1 MGAVRFGRPAQ
12 VVCLNQ
18 EDFYCFNFFDMA
30 GGPMNSNT
38 ITTWTSWSV
47 MSGLIFFGV
56 GLLIA
61 LFNCAT
67 DLQQLQAELPDA
79 PLYFGSETIAL
90 HGHSQLQFQYA
101 APQQ

>member
-1 MGAVRFGRPAQ
+1 VAVRFGQ
-12 VVCLNQ
+12 KKVVVCLNQ
-18 EDFYCFNFFDMA
+18 EDILLEQTFDMS

-38 ITTWTSWSV
+38 ASTGWTSWSV

-79 PLYFGSETIAL
+79 PVYFGSETIAL
-90 HGHSQLQFQYA
+90 HGHSQIQFQYA

>member
-1 MGAVRFGRPAQ
+1 
-12 VVCLNQ
+12 
-18 EDFYCFNFFDMA
+18 
-30 GGPMNSNT
+30 MNSNT
-38 ITTWTSWSV
+38 ATGWTSWSA

-67 DLQQLQAELPDA
+67 DLQQVQAELPNA
-79 PLYFGSETIAL
+79 PMYFGSETIAL

-101 APQQ
+101 ASQR

>member
-1 MGAVRFGRPAQ
+1 
-12 VVCLNQ
+12 
-18 EDFYCFNFFDMA
+18 
-30 GGPMNSNT
+30 MNSNT
-38 ITTWTSWSV
+38 TITSWTSWSI

-79 PLYFGSETIAL
+79 PMYFGSDTIAL

-101 APQQ
+101 AVRR